1 MHHLLLRDLPS
12 IPCNRLLAVMDGGEL
27 ERELSFTVSHDTKT
41 VVKQTNKKM
50 NNLNKK
56 EKISENLL
64 WVLLLKV
71 TCNLKLVTRCEKCKK
86 CARKVYIWILLNK

>member
-12 IPCNRLLAVMDGGEL
+12 IPCNHLLAVMDGGGEL
-27 ERELSFTVSHDTKT
+27 ECELSFTVSHDTKT

-50 NNLNKK
+50 NNSNKK

-64 WVLLLKV
+64 
-71 TCNLKLVTRCEKCKK
+71 
-86 CARKVYIWILLNK
+86 